1 GQALRVLVEEKRHLE
16 SGRLMGYTD
25 NYIRTF
31 LEGKDDAKNK
41 LVRVRL
47 IRAEDGGG
55 AIGEVEAVDEGA

>member
-1 GQALRVLVEEKRHLE
+1 
-16 SGRLMGYTD
+16 MGYTD